1 MKEEQDMEAIKI
13 HERELRDII
22 REYIHNDF
30 IRGLMPEKILLVK
43 KEDFQRMIQ

>member
-22 REYIHNDF
+22 RESVYRILDEV
-30 IRGLMPEKILLVK
+30 RGALVA
-43 KEDFQRMIQ
+43 RHC